1 MIAFGVR
8 YLPILSCILPC
19 RSHYLSPHS
28 FQSASAL
35 MWYYKYKLE
44 WFPLFSLHYGIRFN
58 SLTAAL
64 DWHFGVAE
72 TQTCMSYFLLPKCY
86 RGIFESETIKLF
98 VLTGLWN
105 CRGSWAVPLERL
117 WEVWPFRK
125 KMYTCSR
132 WPAELQTEPWKR
144 GRKVI

>member
-64 DWHFGVAE
+64 DWHFGVAG
-72 TQTCMSYFLLPKCY
+72 TQTCMSYFLLPKGHIWKWDYKAFCVN
-86 RGIFESETIKLF
+86 GAVKLSRE
-98 VLTGLWN
+98 LG
-105 CRGSWAVPLERL
+105 VPLERL